1 MQYQPSFLNTEQSLL
16 VRTNREINANL
27 VRPENL
33 KDFVWGRKY
42 AKNEKVFRFYLRP
55 DYRSQNR
62 KTCFQNHVSDARP
75 SKISKHAH
83 ITKIEKATNFALTP
97 EQAR

>member
-42 AKNEKVFRFYLRP
+42 AENEKVFRFYLRP

-83 ITKIEKATNFALTP
+83 ITKIEKAINFALTP